1 MTNPDLPEPDAEA
14 TTPAGTSPR
23 KPPRPT
29 YAPFMLALGITLIFW
44 GIVTSPVMSL
54 CGLGVFAWALWM
66 WIRDLAH
73 AWKD

>member
-1 MTNPDLPEPDAEA
+1 MTTNDMEELGDEPPKRAA
-14 TTPAGTSPR
+14 TSPR